1 MADSKALKRYE
12 AGVERALGLFDA
24 SNEWADYIAFLSRLL
39 KALQASP
46 PGAGAEIP
54 SKTILAKYLAQ
65 CLRPS
70 LPSGVHQKALEAYSL
85 IFSIIGAEGLASD
98 LPLYFPGF
106 AHTLSFASLSTRP
119 WFLALF
125 DDHILNL
132 PSESLRPALKAILLS
147 LLPGIEEENSE
158 DFKKTLATIDRLR
171 AIFVKDDIEDVF
183 WQSLFLASVTSSN
196 RRMGVLIY
204 LTKYLPPLGPTP
216 AAHTHLKTGA
226 AKPVP
231 ISTVTTPEP
240 GLLIRCFATGL
251 QDEQPL
257 VQRGFLDLLVT
268 LFPLSSSIIQQSAS
282 PRDIDILFSAALGIV
297 LKRDMGLN
305 RRLWAWL
312 FGNDE
317 KTAYPEEGQRLP
329 SQKTNGHAASIDQNI
344 TGLAPPSTYFENF
357 GQKHVIQVF
366 YNMIAKQPETP
377 SSRAKP
383 IRIMVS
389 LMDRSA
395 IGTPVV
401 SRIFQDLLTD
411 LMMYQKSAPSQDA
424 FDEVFRSANVLFDS
438 IDPQLIARH
447 LLGLFRNRKLDLLDF
462 VLMNF
467 ALDDEEMLQTH
478 IPLIV
483 SVMSYDLAQVSSESE
498 SAVEDVLAKDAEMI
512 ATGMGSLLQLLP
524 SQHVGEGEPGQTEE
538 SHNDLPQQIYQL
550 YNTPSSTRIEVPAA
564 LVREADSSSLQ
575 NVIRSIL
582 NSLEHNSLLQAQ
594 DILILAFDKLY
605 SRIGTPCS
613 DTYIRTL
620 LDGIA
625 KCSTKGHDLTAQ
637 TLGTLRNITS
647 LVVSLI
653 RHASNHSASLQQ
665 LIVNTVQ
672 DLVTK
677 LWANLTPATPQLHV
691 ESIDMIWTL
700 HALILDELV
709 VDSIILSLLSEG
721 LESKQGGDD
730 SLTRFSTFW
739 VLSAPLRS
747 SISSESNGML
757 QEGRN
762 AGIGLMSRTIVLII
776 DAAGRDSSPNPCRE
790 WLAGLPSLEFH
801 FNVVTSPLSR
811 PNAQKTEVAATLWRL
826 QTLVSISKSSS
837 VLWKEFSS
845 SRTCQRVTSMLMEQV
860 QQNATEQLTL
870 TALAIIRAIH
880 EDLNRLGDPALL
892 ELIAQQLVNITNQP
906 SLQIAILDTLQS
918 LTPLESSQHPP
929 ISLLNILS
937 DGITSPANDSHID
950 KWITVLCNLLPQYP
964 DVVFFSNLLRLTDC
978 FCSRIQE
985 YFDTLK
991 TIYQPGLS
999 DTPPK
1004 TATTENPERSI
1015 TNLLVGLEYF
1025 LARAHSQ
1032 VIDAVHP
1039 TASQD
1044 LTAAEIPQS
1053 RTAANNR
1060 LTVVLCMQDA
1070 IKICGAIWCWR
1081 LSKAGGGDTKSFNYL
1096 SSKLRARTRRMLEH
1110 LTNAE
1115 PQECLETLIG
1125 LWVQT
1130 VKLDTQPRTVM
1141 SLLQTLE
1148 AARPKFMMP
1157 AIFNAVYNRTNPHAL
1172 DQSQKSTMS
1181 VNLTSLELLA
1191 FLIEYVESLEDD
1203 LLEEIWSD
1211 CTSFIREILTNPMPH
1226 RQLLLRLIDFA
1237 SILCRKMENTTFGE
1251 QARMRRE
1258 LSDLSTRLFTAVFA
1272 IKPTGFDS
1280 TAESGPREQ
1289 SLQHKGL
1296 ALRRFEAG
1304 EGIQVFCEA
1313 LPMMAPILSE
1323 GDRLVTVFSG
1333 ISTNIILP
1341 LIRAKP
1347 FPRGFTHEVIRLLLI
1362 MSKTPAAAKIW
1373 KKDLLEAFNHPG
1385 FFDNAALSDEDGW
1398 LSVLKQLLAADK
1410 GLISELLARLT
1421 APTTAGIVFGVG
1433 AATARAEADKQTRLN
1448 LRRIALVLF
1457 AANVDTFASSLNQM
1471 MARLDEL
1478 LLATPSTSPSSAT
1491 RGDVYLLLRAIC
1503 LSFTQV
1509 NLVAIWPSVNS
1520 ELRAL
1525 FEDLAKADEA
1535 DLSTASHLQGAKL
1548 LDLLVL
1554 LKPEEFQLQE
1564 WLFIT
1569 DTIDAIYPPANAR
1582 RIAAADSL
1590 QLDNTQPVELSS
1602 GTEGGLRK
1610 PLLSTDA
1617 SRRPSEQRR
1626 LLGSFFS
1633 NLSIRVFEDT
1643 YGLEAVDMQTCKT
1656 DILLDLFTAAP
1667 VKKPVGAFRAGLF
1680 GFLLGTAVAG
1690 GSVYYYILEEY
1701 KVSNEVLSE
1710 DIFALQAAVQRTHA
1724 YVLELEKKLDEKK
1737 K

>member
-46 PGAGAEIP
+46 AGAEIP

-70 LPSGVHQKALEAYSL
+70 LPSGVHQKALEAYGL
-85 IFSIIGAEGLASD
+85 IFSTIGTQGLTLD

-125 DDHILNL
+125 DEHILNL
-132 PSESLRPALKAILLS
+132 PAESLRSALKAILLS

-158 DFKKTLATIDRLR
+158 DFKKTLATIDRVR
-171 AIFVKDDIEDVF
+171 EIFVEDDVEDVF
-183 WQSLFLASVTSSN
+183 WQSMFLASVTSSN

-216 AAHTHLKTGA
+216 PAENNPTTGT

-251 QDEQPL
+251 KDEQPL

-268 LFPLSSSIIQQSAS
+268 LFPLNSSIIQETAS

-317 KTAYPEEGQRLP
+317 KTSYSEEAQRVAA
-329 SQKTNGHAASIDQNI
+329 QKPNTGTILNEQNS
-344 TGLAPPSTYFENF
+344 TGLVSSSEYFLNF
-357 GQKHVIQVF
+357 GQRHVIQVF
-366 YNMIAKQPETP
+366 YNMIAKQAETP

-383 IRIMVS
+383 FRIMVS

-395 IGTPVV
+395 IGAPVV
-401 SRIFQDLLTD
+401 SRIFPDLLTD
-411 LMMYQKSAPSQDA
+411 LMMYQKGAPSQDA
-424 FDEVFRSANVLFDS
+424 FDEVFRSASVLFDS
-438 IDPQLIARH
+438 IDPQMIARH
-447 LLGLFRNRKLDLLDF
+447 LLDLFRNRKLDLLDF
-462 VLMNF
+462 VLLNF

-478 IPLIV
+478 LPLIV
-483 SVMSYDLAQVSSESE
+483 SVMSHELAKASSHSA
-498 SAVEDVLAKDAEMI
+498 SAVGDALAKDAEMM
-512 ATGMGSLLQLLP
+512 ASGMGSLLQLLP
-524 SQHVGEGEPGQTEE
+524 SQHVGEGESGQTEKRQD
-538 SHNDLPQQIYQL
+538 DLPKQIYRL
-550 YNTPSSTRIEVPAA
+550 YDTASTTRIEVPAA
-564 LVREADSSSLQ
+564 LVAEADYFSLH
-575 NVIRSIL
+575 NVIHTIL
-582 NSLEHNSLLQAQ
+582 NSLEHNYLSPVQ
-594 DILILAFDKLY
+594 DLLILAFDKLY
-605 SRIGTPCS
+605 SRIGTTGS
-613 DTYIRTL
+613 QDYIRTL

-625 KCSTKGHDLTAQ
+625 KC
-637 TLGTLRNITS
+637 
-647 LVVSLI
+647 
-653 RHASNHSASLQQ
+653 
-665 LIVNTVQ
+665 
-672 DLVTK
+672 
-677 LWANLTPATPQLHV
+677 
-691 ESIDMIWTL
+691 
-700 HALILDELV
+700 
-709 VDSIILSLLSEG
+709 
-721 LESKQGGDD
+721 
-730 SLTRFSTFW
+730 
-739 VLSAPLRS
+739 
-747 SISSESNGML
+747 
-757 QEGRN
+757 
-762 AGIGLMSRTIVLII
+762 
-776 DAAGRDSSPNPCRE
+776 
-790 WLAGLPSLEFH
+790 
-801 FNVVTSPLSR
+801 
-811 PNAQKTEVAATLWRL
+811 
-826 QTLVSISKSSS
+826 
-837 VLWKEFSS
+837 
-845 SRTCQRVTSMLMEQV
+845 
-860 QQNATEQLTL
+860 
-870 TALAIIRAIH
+870 
-880 EDLNRLGDPALL
+880 
-892 ELIAQQLVNITNQP
+892 
-906 SLQIAILDTLQS
+906 
-918 LTPLESSQHPP
+918 
-929 ISLLNILS
+929 
-937 DGITSPANDSHID
+937 
-950 KWITVLCNLLPQYP
+950 
-964 DVVFFSNLLRLTDC
+964 
-978 FCSRIQE
+978 RIQE

-991 TIYQPGLS
+991 SIYQPGSS
-999 DTPPK
+999 DLPSK
-1004 TATTENPERSI
+1004 TVTTENPERSI

-1032 VIDAVHP
+1032 VIDAARP
-1039 TASQD
+1039 TSGQD
-1044 LTAAEIPQS
+1044 LNAAEIPQS
-1053 RTAANNR
+1053 RAVANNR

-1096 SSKLRARTRRMLEH
+1096 SSKLRVRTRRMLEH

-1115 PQECLETLIG
+1115 PQECLETLIS
-1125 LWVQT
+1125 LWVQA

-1157 AIFNAVYNRTNPHAL
+1157 AVFNAVYNRTNPHAL

-1181 VNLTSLELLA
+1181 VNLSSLELLA

-1237 SILCRKMENTTFGE
+1237 SILCQKMENTTFGE

-1280 TAESGPREQ
+1280 TAESGPKDQ
-1289 SLQHKGL
+1289 SIQHKGL
-1296 ALRRFEAG
+1296 ALRRFDAG
-1304 EGIQVFCEA
+1304 EGVQIFCEA

-1323 GDRLVTVFSG
+1323 GDRLVAVFSG
-1333 ISTNIILP
+1333 ISTNIIMP
-1341 LIRAKP
+1341 LIKAKP

-1373 KKDLLEAFNHPG
+1373 KKDLLEAFNHPS
-1385 FFDNAALSDEDGW
+1385 FFDNVSLSDEDGW
-1398 LSVLKQLLAADK
+1398 LSVLKQLVAAEK
-1410 GLISELLARLT
+1410 GLMSELLARLT

-1448 LRRIALVLF
+1448 LRRIALVLL
-1457 AANVDTFASSLNQM
+1457 AANVDTFASSLSQTI
-1471 MARLDEL
+1471 ARLDEL

-1491 RGDVYLLLRAIC
+1491 RGDVYLLVRAIC

-1525 FEDLAKADEA
+1525 FEDLSKTEDAK
-1535 DLSTASHLQGAKL
+1535 LSTASHLQGAKL
-1548 LDLLVL
+1548 LDLLLL
-1554 LKPEEFQLQE
+1554 LKLEEFQLQE

-1569 DTIDAIYPPANAR
+1569 DTIDAIYPPANTG

-1602 GTEGGLRK
+1602 GIEGGLRK

-1633 NLSIRVFEDT
+1633 NLSIRAFEDT
-1643 YGLEAVDMQTCKT
+1643 YGLEAVDVQACKT
-1656 DILLDLFTAAP
+1656 DILLDLFTP

-1680 GFLLGTAVAG
+1680 GFLLGTTVAG
-1690 GSVYYYILEEY
+1690 ASVYYYILEEY